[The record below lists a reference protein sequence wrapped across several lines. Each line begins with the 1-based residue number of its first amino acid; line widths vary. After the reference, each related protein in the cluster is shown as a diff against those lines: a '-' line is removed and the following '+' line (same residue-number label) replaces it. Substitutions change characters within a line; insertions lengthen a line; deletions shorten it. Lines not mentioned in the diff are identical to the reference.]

1 MLPNYLIV
9 SRAKTLTQ
17 YHVQQN
23 KSKNVI
29 STTNIISY
37 KKYRKTLE
45 EIATSNLTVKI
56 PEWHHLISF

>member
-17 YHVQQN
+17 YRVQQN

-29 STTNIISY
+29 T
-37 KKYRKTLE
+37 
-45 EIATSNLTVKI
+45 AQQTSF
-56 PEWHHLISF
+56 LIKNTGKH